1 MPEVNNICNDRDLM
15 FLVVSGIN
23 YCMGRHTYAPGI
35 ANDVIRRYWHQI
47 DGLHR
52 SLIRKDVKE
61 YVARISRPFAIE
73 DMNKDVWTELL
84 SWIEAN
90 P

>member
-1 MPEVNNICNDRDLM
+1 MPEVNNIFDDPDLM
-15 FLVVSGIN
+15 FLVSVGIR
-23 YCMGRHTYAPGI
+23 YCMGRNTYAPRI
-35 ANDVIRRYWHQI
+35 AKDVISRYWHKI
-47 DGLHR
+47 DGRHR
-52 SLIRKDVKE
+52 DLIHKDVKE
-61 YVARISRPFAIE
+61 YVDRISRPFVIE